1 VRPPTELP
9 AASRFAFVVLCGRNI
24 QALVEE
30 TADPAGWETSQVDD
44 VVVSTADLRDAWRE
58 AMRAAE
64 LAERLA
70 RLAEAT
76 AEDADESAAASEEI
90 AQLAERAAVAA
101 SNAAQSA
108 RNAADRTASIAKER
122 RVGVAHSQGIERGT
136 RQAESSAKDEYHRA
150 EA

>member
-1 VRPPTELP
+1 L
-9 AASRFAFVVLCGRNI
+9 L
-24 QALVEE
+24 
-30 TADPAGWETSQVDD
+30 
-44 VVVSTADLRDAWRE
+44 DAWRE

-90 AQLAERAAVAA
+90 AQLAERAADAA

-108 RNAADRTASIAKER
+108 RNAANRTATIAKGRREGVSHAQDSER
-122 RVGVAHSQGIERGT
+122 DT
-136 RQAESSAKDEYHRA
+136 RQAETTAKDEYHRVEV
-150 EA
+150 EAWDRHDPVRRGHGAAP